1 MTYFAKLWYHV
12 STCLY
17 VCVRCGLV
25 FWQHQVV
32 SMLDTSIQALLT
44 ACRKPKLQTYGTR
57 LLYLMH
63 LTASSLLHVVS
74 KACSIDNMKAPIRP
88 SQFMDTGYC
97 TYWHFSS
104 SDGVSVPLTWGLT
117 GWPCYVSTI
126 ILLFCFFRP
135 IQAARWSAMHTTP
148 ATAQPGAF
156 LRVEFYWLGD
166 VSALGLTA
174 CDFVTLNF
182 QHLSTG
188 NLLHVQ
194 RSVSPWLGMLK
205 GKTKGALMSML
216 HPCWTPACHYPSA
229 TLPLVPTFFWRGR
242 LKQCQTMAT
251 CDAKRGR
258 QTSSVVKVPLSLT
271 FPCLTVCWSWHFPRQ
286 QEQTSCRWLL
296 IAITGGASWVRALA
310 GNLDV
315 ATDG

>member
-1 MTYFAKLWYHV
+1 MMTYFAKLWYHV

-17 VCVRCGLV
+17 VCVRCGLILKD
-25 FWQHQVV
+25 FK
-32 SMLDTSIQALLT
+32 LFQATHAGHIHPGTLNCMQKT
-44 ACRKPKLQTYGTR
+44 ATANIRHTI
-57 LLYLMH
+57 LYLMH

-88 SQFMDTGYC
+88 YQFMGTW
-97 TYWHFSS
+97 TYWHLSS
-104 SDGVSVPLTWGLT
+104 SDGASVPLTWGLT

-126 ILLFCFFRP
+126 VLLFCFFRP
-135 IQAARWSAMHTTP
+135 VQATRWSAMHTTP

-182 QHLSTG
+182 QHLNTG

-194 RSVSPWLGMLK
+194 RSVSPWLGKLK

-216 HPCWTPACHYPSA
+216 NPCWTPACHYPSA

-242 LKQCQTMAT
+242 LKQCRTMAT

-258 QTSSVVKVPLSLT
+258 QTQRWWGGESASQFDIPPSDSLLKLT
-271 FPCLTVCWSWHFPRQ
+271 FPTP
-286 QEQTSCRWLL
+286 T
-296 IAITGGASWVRALA
+296 RADSHA
-310 GNLDV
+310 
-315 ATDG
+315 DGYSLQLQVGPPESEHWQGT